1 MCTKADEKSAAALE
15 LLVEVLRRLAP
26 PRNVVVLS
34 EPSTSV
40 DRDWMASAT
49 CAEAGATHLWVGQS
63 GDVSLKLSDGT
74 TLTLEAVAAGVWHP
88 LPYATAIIAQ
98 TTTAQGV
105 VIGW

>member
-1 MCTKADEKSAAALE
+1 MCTKAEQQSARALE

-40 DRDWMASAT
+40 DRDWLASVT

-63 GDVSLKLSDGT
+63 GNVALKLADGSS
-74 TLTLEAVAAGVWHP
+74 LTLEAVAAGVWHP
-88 LPYATAIIAQ
+88 VPYVTALYAQ
-98 TTTAQGV
+98 TTTANGV